1 MSRKRHVTKAEMRDL
16 TAKIAKLAERMELAI
31 NQIEDDGIE
40 IDGWDAALR
49 GASGLRSQFVKV
61 IGEANLRDV
70 LFSEYK
76 PIANKLGGMAA
87 ESKPSYVP
95 PTGSKPRKKPES

>member
-1 MSRKRHVTKAEMRDL
+1 MSRKRKISKLEMLDIATKLGTLADRMRESVD
-16 TAKIAKLAERMELAI
+16 KVK
-31 NQIEDDGIE
+31 DDGIE
-40 IDGWDAALR
+40 LDGWASAIR
-49 GASGLRSQFVKV
+49 GANLVRDQFVKV

-76 PIANKLGGMAA
+76 LIANKLGGMAA
-87 ESKPSYVP
+87 ESKPSYEP